1 MKQNASGSV
10 VREIMTEFA
19 GLTGLSPAGRVQP
32 RRYLWTDAF
41 AVCNFLGLYRQTRD
55 EKYREFALGLV
66 DQVHN
71 MLGRHRDD
79 DPRTGWISGL
89 DEQEGRMHP
98 TKGGLRIGKE
108 MNERGP
114 ADYFDEVLEWDRDGQ
129 YYHYLT
135 KWMHAL
141 NRVTRATGDS
151 TYNKW
156 AMELARTAHA
166 RFTYVPSSGGQKH
179 MYWKMSIDL
188 SYHLVPSMGHHDPL
202 DGFITYNQLQATADR
217 DSEGSDLPDIKAE
230 IADMA
235 GICEGKNWATDDPL
249 GIGGL
254 LSDAFKVAQLI
265 VHENFEQTD
274 LLETLLDSSLPGLK
288 SYAAQNQLKL
298 PADYRLAFRE
308 LGLSIGLKA
317 VKKLQRWIEQNSDLF
332 RKKHAL
338 DFKIESLMQYSSL
351 SEMIEMF
358 WFERTNREAA
368 SWMAHRDINMV
379 MLATSLAP
387 DGYLIL

>member
-71 MLGRHRDD
+71 LLGRHRDD
-79 DPRTGWISGL
+79 DPRSGWISGL

-338 DFKIESLMQYSSL
+338 DFKIESLMQYSLL
-351 SEMIEMF
+351 SEVIEMF
-358 WFERTNREAA
+358 WLERTNREAA
-368 SWMAHRDINMV
+368 SWMAHRDINVV